1 MINYSEVGGVFMYEL
16 INEMLLELY
25 TIERRYNEVK
35 VTNQDFDFYE
45 TVYPYAQRIDKKLQ
59 DLTEYKDEI
68 INLPYMNSKKFDL
81 LINSIKELSVDCH
94 FQRTSRK
101 LFTEKLKAVNYD
113 LNYILQ
119 SSKEE

>member
-1 MINYSEVGGVFMYEL
+1 MYEL

-59 DLTEYKDEI
+59 DLTKYKDEI

-81 LINSIKELSVDCH
+81 LINTIKELSVDCH